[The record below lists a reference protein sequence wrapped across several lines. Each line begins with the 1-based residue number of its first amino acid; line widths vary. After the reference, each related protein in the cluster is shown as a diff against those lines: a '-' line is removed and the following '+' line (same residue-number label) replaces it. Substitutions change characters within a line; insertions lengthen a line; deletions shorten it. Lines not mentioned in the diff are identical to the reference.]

1 MPINCWVHFS
11 RMLVETGSI
20 MDNVLVVD
28 DDPKALITFQE
39 WFKVLYHFD
48 VAIASD
54 GEKAIDMLKQGDI
67 SVFCTGIN
75 IPKVGGLELLAYITR
90 HHPETPCIVMSEYG
104 VPWFHEKQDRQ
115 DVLYY
120 VEKPVHPEALA
131 TAIFVG
137 LVLNDEGVAYK
148 GISVRSFLPLIWE
161 KQKTCGL
168 RIESRKKGNGV
179 VYFVDGQVV
188 DASYED
194 LIGEGA
200 IIAMAGWEGVKF
212 RFFDLPEKLRGR
224 TSDIN
229 LMRIL
234 DISWRGKRPRIAP
247 RPSKAPLIFSKP
259 KSNSVHK
266 TAVKT
271 ETVKPE
277 DKLKKI
283 LHAAGQTLRA
293 VPGYQAAGI
302 LNTEWEILAADYVE
316 LIDLT
321 GFVEMMQTMITTSE
335 DVVERKNLGKCQN
348 LTIQTQKHTIILLT
362 TGKSYHVLVV
372 LAPDSNWYFAKC
384 RVEGGLLRELKSFF
398 WEQIKQAS
406 GSPWV
411 PQVEI

>member
-1 MPINCWVHFS
+1 
-11 RMLVETGSI
+11 

-28 DDPKALITFQE
+28 DDPKELITFQE

-54 GEKAIDMLKQGDI
+54 GEKAIDMLKKGDI

-75 IPKVGGLELLAYITR
+75 IPKVGGLELLAYISR
-90 HHPETPCIVMSEYG
+90 HHPETPCIVMSEFG
-104 VPWFHEKQDRQ
+104 VPWFHEKRDRQ

-148 GISVRSFLPLIWE
+148 GISVRSFLPLVWE

-168 RIESRKKGNGV
+168 RIESRKNGSGS
-179 VYFVDGQVV
+179 VYFIDGQIV
-188 DASYED
+188 DATYEN
-194 LIGEGA
+194 LSGESA
-200 IIAMAGWEGVKF
+200 VIAMAGWEGIKL
-212 RFFDLPEKLRGR
+212 RFFDLPEEMHDQ

-234 DISWRGKRPRIAP
+234 DISWRGKRPRMTSK
-247 RPSKAPLIFSKP
+247 PSPAKLTFSKP
-259 KSNSVHK
+259 KSNIVH
-266 TAVKT
+266 
-271 ETVKPE
+271 ETVVEKKITRPE

-283 LHAAGQTLRA
+283 LQAAGQTLRA
-293 VPGYQAAGI
+293 IPGYQAAGI

-316 LIDLT
+316 DIDYS
-321 GFVEMMQTMITTSE
+321 GFIELMQTMITASS
-335 DVVERKNLGKCQN
+335 DVIERKNLGKCQS
-348 LTIQTQKHTIILLT
+348 LTIHTQKHTIILLD
-362 TGKSYHVLVV
+362 TGKSYHVIVV

-411 PQVEI
+411 PTVEV